1 MILQMGRPREEN
13 PNTINLTVRINAQLN
28 ERLIAYCAKQKLSKG
43 EVVRQGIESILGND
57 MFAKRSSP

>member
-1 MILQMGRPREEN
+1 MSLQMGRPREEN

-43 EVVRQGIESILGND
+43 EVVRQGIESILGE
-57 MFAKRSSP
+57 KK

>member
-1 MILQMGRPREEN
+1 MSLQMGRPREEN

-43 EVVRQGIESILGND
+43 EVVRQGIENILGE
-57 MFAKRSSP
+57 KK